1 MKTSPDEV
9 AAALSLFFAADDVF
23 EIRVLGANGNPR
35 WKRSTCLRGRDIE
48 RMADKIA
55 TEADTAVA
63 GVHFTPQGV
72 RPEIAKRSL
81 CCLSPVAK
89 GQKLTSDEDVP
100 SRRFLLIDVDPVRAA
115 GHEGDSATGDEKA
128 EAWRVMLA
136 VHEYIA
142 RCRWPAPVVVDSGNG
157 FHAYYRMP
165 ETIRGGPVDS
175 ASDPVA
181 ILLRSLAN
189 RYDTG
194 GAKID
199 TNVFN
204 AARTMKVPGTP
215 SKKGPGTT
223 ERPHRM
229 SKVVSIPE
237 DWPTHARG
245 EA

>member
-1 MKTSPDEV
+1 MKTSPDDV
-9 AAALSLFFAADDVF
+9 AAALGLFFLPDEVF

-35 WKRSTCLRGRDIE
+35 WKRSTYCRGRDIG
-48 RMADKIA
+48 RMTEKIA
-55 TEADTAVA
+55 AEADTAIA

-72 RPEIAKRSL
+72 RPEVARRSL
-81 CCLSPVAK
+81 CCLSPVGK
-89 GQKLTSDEDVP
+89 GQKLTSDDDVP
-100 SRRFLLIDVDPVRAA
+100 ARRFLLIDIDPARAA
-115 GHEGDSATGDEKA
+115 GFEGDSATDAEKA

-136 VHEYIA
+136 VQEYIA

-165 ETIRGGPVDS
+165 ETIHGGPVDS

-181 ILLRSLAN
+181 ILLRSLAHQ
-189 RYDTG
+189 YDTV

-215 SKKGPGTT
+215 SMKGPGTT

-237 DWPTHARG
+237 DWPTQRG